1 MAETQKALVY
11 RSPGNYGL
19 DDVPVPKIVEPGD
32 CIGKVTLS
40 TICGS
45 DIHIVHGGM
54 ADVRYPIVV
63 GHEFCAEIVETGPAV
78 KRLKVGDKVVSSC
91 VAFCGECWYC
101 KQGLYAHCSTAR
113 YGCFGVYGQ
122 EGCQTTYVLMP
133 GADNYAYNIP
143 EGLTEQDVLFTGDIL
158 STGYFGAENADI
170 KIGDVVAVIGA
181 GPVGMCCMATTKL
194 WGPSLVIAVDTV
206 QSRLDVCVKEGIADI
221 GLNPLEV
228 NVPEAIRELTGGRG
242 ADKTIE
248 CVGAKPTF
256 DLALECVRGGGNMS
270 TMGVFEKPVELPMDK
285 IWAKNI
291 KLGWGFVPMNKMPEL
306 ISLIQRGKLDTNFL
320 CTHKAPLNDIVRG
333 YDVFG
338 NKKENCLKWLVT
350 PWEK

>member
-1 MAETQKALVY
+1 MSDTQKALVY
-11 RSPGNYGL
+11 RGPGKYGL
-19 DDVPVPKIVEPGD
+19 EDVSVPKIIEPGD
-32 CIGKVTLS
+32 CIGKVILS

-54 ADVRYPIVV
+54 PEVRYPLTI

-78 KRLKVGDKVVSSC
+78 KNLKVGDRVVVSC

-101 KQGLYAHCSTAR
+101 KQGLYAHCSTPR

-122 EGCQTTYVLMP
+122 EGCQTSYVLMP
-133 GADNYAYNIP
+133 GADNYCYKIP
-143 EGLTEQDVLFTGDIL
+143 EGLAEQDVLFTGDIL

-170 KIGDVVAVIGA
+170 KIGDVVAVVGA

-194 WGPSLVIAVDTV
+194 WGPSLVIAIDTV

-221 GLNPLEV
+221 GFNPLEV
-228 NVPEAIRELTGGRG
+228 NVPEAIRALTGGRG
-242 ADKTIE
+242 ADKSIE
-248 CVGAKPTF
+248 CVGATPTF
-256 DLALECVRGGGNMS
+256 NLALEIVRGGGNMS
-270 TMGVFEKPVELPMDK
+270 TIGVFEKPVELPLDK

-306 ISLIQRGKLDTNFL
+306 IRLIEKGKLNTNFL
-320 CTHKAPLNDIVRG
+320 CTHKAPLNEIMKG
-333 YDVFG
+333 YDIFG
-338 NKKENCLKWLVT
+338 NKKDNCLKWLVT
-350 PWEK
+350 PWED

>member
-270 TMGVFEKPVELPMDK
+270 TIGVFEKPVELPMDK
-285 IWAKNI
+285 IWAKT
-291 KLGWGFVPMNKMPEL
+291 LAVDLTMNKCRTDRL
-306 ISLIQRGKLDTNFL
+306 IHAQLTNL
-320 CTHKAPLNDIVRG
+320 CTHVLNGSYG
-333 YDVFG
+333 YEF
-338 NKKENCLKWLVT
+338 L
-350 PWEK
+350 